1 MGDVGATIIMGISLG
16 FCALVMIVIG
26 VRQMKSETPVGFYT
40 GARAIKP
47 EEITDI
53 PAWNRKHGI
62 MWIVVGSLFVAVWVV
77 GLFADGMVSLILMI
91 AVTVLCI
98 PGLLLYHHLLTKR
111 YRIDPESAG
120 KDVQNA

>member
-40 GARAIKP
+40 GERAVKP

-62 MWIVVGSLFVAVWVV
+62 MWITIGILFVIVWIV
-77 GLFADGMVSLILMI
+77 GLFADGMISLILMI

-98 PGLLLYHHLLTKR
+98 PGILLYHHLLTKR
-111 YRIDPESAG
+111 YRIDPESAE
-120 KDVQNA
+120 KDGQNA

>member
-1 MGDVGATIIMGISLG
+1 MDDVGATIIMGISLG

-40 GARAIKP
+40 GERAVKP

-62 MWIVVGSLFVAVWVV
+62 MWIPSESCLSLSGSSACLPTGWSVSSSCSRSQY
-77 GLFADGMVSLILMI
+77 FA
-91 AVTVLCI
+91 
-98 PGLLLYHHLLTKR
+98 Y
-111 YRIDPESAG
+111 PESFYITIC
-120 KDVQNA
+120 